1 MIDYLR
7 DILILPKETFLLFLL
22 WILYI
27 KLCQSFP
34 SPNLVYSIMPPA
46 HIEAENKQK
55 GQKFW
60 CVKTEVCRQAC
71 FINEIITLTK
81 STAISNSIFNKK
93 MTNSQL
99 QHIILCEDKAQ
110 CLFTAW
116 PWNPHCSNYIRKF
129 CKHFVHYWWKDLT
142 APHKIKKFGNI
153 FGLFLLSQLRV
164 KSVSRRSEEW
174 CVGRPAHLFA
184 PGNIKKK
191 AKR

>member
-1 MIDYLR
+1 MGGMTACGGVSRYVLFLYLFSSISMYWSFEKANDLKAQKILTLNKKHNLIDYLR
-7 DILILPKETFLLFLL
+7 DILVLPQETFLLFLL

-99 QHIILCEDKAQ
+99 QHI
-110 CLFTAW
+110 
-116 PWNPHCSNYIRKF
+116 
-129 CKHFVHYWWKDLT
+129 LT
-142 APHKIKKFGNI
+142 
-153 FGLFLLSQLRV
+153 FLLLGIPPV
-164 KSVSRRSEEW
+164 V
-174 CVGRPAHLFA
+174 
-184 PGNIKKK
+184 IT
-191 AKR
+191 

>member
-7 DILILPKETFLLFLL
+7 DILILAKETFLLFLL

-99 QHIILCEDKAQ
+99 QHIIHLFMRRQ
-110 CLFTAW
+110 GPMLVYCLAMESPLHNVHFGYYDG
-116 PWNPHCSNYIRKF
+116 PVVKSWNPKIHFLMGKKYFWGYFSYVVLGRK
-129 CKHFVHYWWKDLT
+129 L
-142 APHKIKKFGNI
+142 
-153 FGLFLLSQLRV
+153 
-164 KSVSRRSEEW
+164 
-174 CVGRPAHLFA
+174 
-184 PGNIKKK
+184 
-191 AKR
+191 

>member
-1 MIDYLR
+1 MWRAGWGEWLLVVVFQGMCFFLCLFVFFQFVFGYLK
-7 DILILPKETFLLFLL
+7 DILVLPNIVLLFLL

-99 QHIILCEDKAQ
+99 QHIL
-110 CLFTAW
+110 
-116 PWNPHCSNYIRKF
+116 
-129 CKHFVHYWWKDLT
+129 
-142 APHKIKKFGNI
+142 
-153 FGLFLLSQLRV
+153 
-164 KSVSRRSEEW
+164 
-174 CVGRPAHLFA
+174 HLFMRRQGPNLVYCLA
-184 PGNIKKK
+184 MKPPLKKSFRK
-191 AKR
+191 MLSTFCTILKKRFDSAS

>member
-1 MIDYLR
+1 MGGMTACGGVSRYVFFGVSLCFFHFVFGYLK
-7 DILILPKETFLLFLL
+7 DILVLPNIVLLFLL

-99 QHIILCEDKAQ
+99 QHILH
-110 CLFTAW
+110 LFTAW
-116 PWNPHCSNYIRKF
+116 PWNPPCSNYLRKF
-129 CKHFVHYWWKDLT
+129 CIIL
-142 APHKIKKFGNI
+142 KKRFDGA
-153 FGLFLLSQLRV
+153 S
-164 KSVSRRSEEW
+164 
-174 CVGRPAHLFA
+174 
-184 PGNIKKK
+184 
-191 AKR
+191 

>member
-1 MIDYLR
+1 MTACGGVSRYVLFLYLFSSINMYWSFEKVNDLKAQKLLTLNKKHNLIDYLR

-71 FINEIITLTK
+71 FINEII
-81 STAISNSIFNKK
+81 NFNKK
-93 MTNSQL
+93 AQL
-99 QHIILCEDKAQ
+99 FFFRQWCDK
-110 CLFTAW
+110 
-116 PWNPHCSNYIRKF
+116 
-129 CKHFVHYWWKDLT
+129 
-142 APHKIKKFGNI
+142 
-153 FGLFLLSQLRV
+153 QLNFQQQDD
-164 KSVSRRSEEW
+164 E
-174 CVGRPAHLFA
+174 
-184 PGNIKKK
+184 
-191 AKR
+191 